1 MNGVDILPDIKRT
14 FDSINH
20 SILLNKTNQ
29 RLGFIDIEVKWFELY
44 MTNRLGKNNALSMT
58 GYHVRK

>member
-14 FDSINH
+14 FDSITH

-29 RLGFIDIEVKWFELY
+29 RLGFIDIEVKWFE
-44 MTNRLGKNNALSMT
+44 
-58 GYHVRK
+58 